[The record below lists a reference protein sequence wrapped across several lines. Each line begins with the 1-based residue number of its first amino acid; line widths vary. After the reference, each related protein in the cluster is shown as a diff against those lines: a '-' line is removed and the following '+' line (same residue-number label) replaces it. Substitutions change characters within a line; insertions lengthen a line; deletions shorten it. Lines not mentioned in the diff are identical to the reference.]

1 MAYRA
6 QLAWKRDEVM
16 RAVRTGLG
24 RPVQVA
30 ELLAPEEPR
39 GHRTKIG
46 LRIGGAAGAL
56 TAGLFAPHTREV
68 VAISE
73 CEVQD
78 AAGTAFALRLVA
90 LASKLGVPPFEEESG
105 RGLLRAVVVRVGHG
119 TGELQVVER
128 SNVGAVLSEQEMAEL
143 GIVKKG
149 PNAARKGQMTGARYI
164 VLGTVTSYETNVE
177 EKGSGSNFGLMGFG
191 KNQEQLETKDYVA
204 IDIRVVD
211 SSTGEV
217 VGSRTVEGRAS
228 NVAAAKESGV
238 NLLPAAGAALL
249 LFPNMGRTGQ
259 VLTGAAGTLNF
270 GNRSS
275 EAQRTPAAKAIRAAL
290 TEASDYVSCV
300 LAPRGNCLA
309 KFEAKDQLRR
319 ERNNGVLKLD

>member
-1 MAYRA
+1 MVHQR
-6 QLAWKRDEVM
+6 LR
-16 RAVRTGLG
+16 RGL
-24 RPVQVA
+24 
-30 ELLAPEEPR
+30 
-39 GHRTKIG
+39 
-46 LRIGGAAGAL
+46 AL
-56 TAGLFAPHTREV
+56 TALALSGLGGLPLGLPSAQAQGGYGQGGGYAKPTVSVPDFKNTVTQPAWWWQGP
-68 VAISE
+68 VAS
-73 CEVQD
+73 D
-78 AAGTAFALRLVA
+78 
-90 LASKLGVPPFEEESG
+90 LASVLANE
-105 RGLLRAVVVRVGHG
+105 LQG